1 MHTKSNTDAHV
12 NAYTHRH
19 THTHIQSIPLLLILW
34 LVFDISGN

>member
-19 THTHIQSIPLLLILW
+19 TRTYRAYPLLLILW